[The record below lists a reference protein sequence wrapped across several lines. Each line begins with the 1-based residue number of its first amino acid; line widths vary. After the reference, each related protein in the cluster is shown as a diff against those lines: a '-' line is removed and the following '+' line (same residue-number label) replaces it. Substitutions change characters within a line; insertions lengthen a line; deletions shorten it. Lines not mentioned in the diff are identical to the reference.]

1 MPIPEITVDDLAV
14 LLAGDVRLVDV
25 RTSEEYEAGH
35 VPGAVSVPLATVPEN
50 VGAFAGD
57 GPVYLICK
65 VGGRSMSACAYLIDH
80 GMDVVNVAGGTD
92 AWIMAGRDVTT
103 GQDPV

>member
-14 LLAGDVRLVDV
+14 LLAGGVRLVDV

-35 VPGAVSVPLATVPEN
+35 VPGAVSVPLASVPEN
-50 VGAFAGD
+50 VAEFVD
-57 GPVYLICK
+57 DRPVYVICK

-92 AWIMAGRDVTT
+92 AWVTAGRAVVT
-103 GQDPV
+103 GGEPE